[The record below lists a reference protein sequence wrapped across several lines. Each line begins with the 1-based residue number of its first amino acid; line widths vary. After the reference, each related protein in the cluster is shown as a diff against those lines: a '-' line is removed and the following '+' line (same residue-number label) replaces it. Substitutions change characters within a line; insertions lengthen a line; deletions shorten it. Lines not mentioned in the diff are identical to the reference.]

1 MSKMVTSTQINNDIQ
16 KCEKLSLQM
25 DLQLHEKPQ
34 VDYQAE
40 HLETA
45 VEKDDDTDNEDE
57 QMQNSSY
64 LIALQQAQLFQK
76 KNAHGK
82 QTK

>member
-1 MSKMVTSTQINNDIQ
+1 MSKDIK
-16 KCEKLSLQM
+16 KCENLALKM
-25 DLQLHEKPQ
+25 DLQLHEKAQ
-34 VDYQAE
+34 NEYQAE

-64 LIALQQAQLFQK
+64 LIALQQA
-76 KNAHGK
+76 
-82 QTK
+82 